1 MRKDLYYIRQLL
13 GLYYGGMTTREQ
25 EKELMD
31 FFAETPESDIPD
43 DMLADRRVQLC
54 RASVPPL
61 KVPERL
67 GEQLSAQIDMLG
79 RKEHLGRRGRRLM
92 AWVSIAASLA
102 IVVTAAVFMI
112 KDSSVSA
119 YELTDPEEAQAETQR
134 ALLLVSECLNKADRK
149 AEETDMLLERLGF
162 DMSLF
167 EEDFMEEDDSLMTDG
182 DAIAPGEFSDTIGV

>member
-1 MRKDLYYIRQLL
+1 
-13 GLYYGGMTTREQ
+13 
-25 EKELMD
+25 MD

-162 DMSLF
+162 DMSLC